1 MIKGINEWKTFGK
14 HISHE
19 CRCTFCGKK
28 CNPKRRWN
36 NCKCQCEYEKNI
48 AFAKKTMP
56 RILAY
61 VLSSLK
67 RIVTFVNTWKIA
79 HAQSFVDDLVVT
91 YDEIVKISEKT
102 SINPNGKTN
111 YWFIAVVLLAVTC
124 QPLLMVIFVK
134 CMKRVN
140 FILIVTLWYRWV
152 KQDKLISNILIQ
164 ISSR

>member
-1 MIKGINEWKTFGK
+1 MENIFHMNADVHFVVKNVIQNEDGIIVSVNVSMK
-14 HISHE
+14 
-19 CRCTFCGKK
+19 
-28 CNPKRRWN
+28 
-36 NCKCQCEYEKNI
+36 KNI